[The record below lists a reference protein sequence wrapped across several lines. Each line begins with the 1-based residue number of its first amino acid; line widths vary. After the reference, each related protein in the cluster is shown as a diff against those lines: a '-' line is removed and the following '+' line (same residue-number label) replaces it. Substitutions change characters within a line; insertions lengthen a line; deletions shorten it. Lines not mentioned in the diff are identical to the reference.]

1 VTLHDELQ
9 ALLDRSMR
17 APQWVGFALLGLA
30 LAITL
35 PGRHGQRLLNA
46 ALLGCGGGALAF
58 FGLRGVA
65 HDWIPGVSAV
75 IASVLLALFGLVAA
89 RWATAAVVALL
100 FAAAA
105 SLGANALHVFWPPV
119 AVLFGGLGLFAGMV
133 NHRGVSLVLPP
144 IFCALFAAV
153 GAAIAWA
160 PHWRGAI
167 LWQLNDL
174 DWVLGLAGI
183 VAVILLALS
192 LEREHRQ
199 KLRLGLK
206 TKRMEDEA
214 LKKQVESR
222 KAAFQKA
229 YDRTN
234 KLDS

>member
-1 VTLHDELQ
+1 VTLHAGLQ
-9 ALLDRSMR
+9 ALLDRSLY
-17 APQWVGFALLGLA
+17 APPWVGFALLGLA
-30 LAITL
+30 LAITI

-46 ALLGCGGGALAF
+46 ALLGCGAGALAF
-58 FGLRGVA
+58 LGLRGSV
-65 HDWIPGVSAV
+65 HDWIPGVTAV
-75 IASVLLALFGLVAA
+75 IAFVLCALFGMVAL
-89 RWATAAVVALL
+89 RWATAAVTALL
-100 FAAAA
+100 AAAA
-105 SLGANALHVFWPPV
+105 SSLGANAVHVWWPPI
-119 AVLFGGLGLFAGMV
+119 AVLFGGLGLLVGMI
-133 NHRGVSLVLPP
+133 NHRGVSRVLPP
-144 IFCALFAAV
+144 FFCALFTAE
-153 GAAIAWA
+153 GAAILWA

-167 LWQLNDL
+167 LWQLNDV

-192 LEREHRQ
+192 LEREHRK

>member
-1 VTLHDELQ
+1 
-9 ALLDRSMR
+9 
-17 APQWVGFALLGLA
+17 VGLALLGLS
-30 LAITL
+30 LAITI

-46 ALLGCGGGALAF
+46 ALLGCGAGALAF
-58 FGLRGVA
+58 FGLRGA
-65 HDWIPGVSAV
+65 THEWIPGVTAV
-75 IASVLLALFGLVAA
+75 VAFVLLALFGLVAA
-89 RWATAAVVALL
+89 RWATAATVALL

-105 SLGANALHVFWPPV
+105 SFGANALHVFWPPV
-119 AVLFGGLGLFAGMV
+119 AALFGGLGLLVGMV
-133 NHRGVSLVLPP
+133 SHRGVTLVLPP
-144 IFCALFAAV
+144 LCCALFVAV
-153 GAAIAWA
+153 GAAISWA

-174 DWVLGLAGI
+174 DWVLGLAAILAG
-183 VAVILLALS
+183 ILLALS
-192 LEREHRQ
+192 LEREHRK